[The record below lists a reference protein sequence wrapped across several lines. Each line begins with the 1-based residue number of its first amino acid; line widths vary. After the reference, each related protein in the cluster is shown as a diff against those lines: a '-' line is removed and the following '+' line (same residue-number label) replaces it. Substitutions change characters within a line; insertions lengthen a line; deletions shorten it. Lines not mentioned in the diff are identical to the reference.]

1 VSIVHVKQI
10 AKKIKTLFEGKIDL
24 SDKSLDKEITFLT
37 RGLAAYAVQISAQ
50 TSEIES
56 AKAVVDGFDDNGI
69 DAIYYSTNNKTLYL
83 VQSKWI
89 QDGNGEP
96 STGDVS
102 KFITGIKD
110 LINGDYDKFNQKVQE
125 KQNVVQSA
133 LTNFG
138 TKIECIII
146 YTGKENLGRHNKR
159 IIETLENELNDI
171 GENNDDD
178 LVKIAQFKQINQS
191 EIYSTIA
198 QGVEGEP
205 INLELSLSQW
215 GKVEEP
221 IFAYFGMVS
230 GIEIKQWYKQ
240 YNTRL
245 FNKNIRKML
254 GNTEV
259 NKEIENTIQNQPDKF
274 WYFNNGITLIAND
287 VTKNLIGGSSR
298 DSGYFNATNIS
309 IVNGA
314 QTVSTI
320 GRLPDSEENTHKLER
335 VKIPIR
341 IISLGNASETFGSEV
356 TKNNNRQNRIENRDF
371 VSLDEN
377 QIRLKT
383 ELAIEGIEYNI
394 SRQEDFIPTE
404 AAFDINEA
412 VIALA
417 CASNQ
422 ANLATQ
428 VKREIG
434 KFYENLSKPPYTS
447 IFNKS
452 TTGLYVH
459 YAVQCLRYVE
469 QLIAKELTI
478 LPKKSGRAYG
488 ILVHGNRMLTL
499 LTLSKCGI
507 HQTKNSGKIALEQI
521 QMNENFH
528 LMKESLDREIAN
540 HYPDKLLGTLF
551 KNQTIC
557 RELFDK
563 IMNLTNHA
571 AH

>member
-1 VSIVHVKQI
+1 MSIVHVKQI

-309 IVNGA
+309 IAEVFLGQRTCGQTAAAFIDAFVAFQHMAVFNFSNNLTAFNGFYGQSQQA
-314 QTVSTI
+314 VVQ
-320 GRLPDSEENTHKLER
+320 P
-335 VKIPIR
+335 VKHIFR
-341 IISLGNASETFGSEV
+341 RR
-356 TKNNNRQNRIENRDF
+356 KRR
-371 VSLDEN
+371 
-377 QIRLKT
+377 IRLT
-383 ELAIEGIEYNI
+383 
-394 SRQEDFIPTE
+394 
-404 AAFDINEA
+404 AADNDRIHR
-412 VIALA
+412 IQ
-417 CASNQ
+417 SNYFFR
-422 ANLATQ
+422 
-428 VKREIG
+428 VG
-434 KFYENLSKPPYTS
+434 FS
-447 IFNKS
+447 
-452 TTGLYVH
+452 
-459 YAVQCLRYVE
+459 
-469 QLIAKELTI
+469 
-478 LPKKSGRAYG
+478 
-488 ILVHGNRMLTL
+488 
-499 LTLSKCGI
+499 
-507 HQTKNSGKIALEQI
+507 
-521 QMNENFH
+521 
-528 LMKESLDREIAN
+528 
-540 HYPDKLLGTLF
+540 
-551 KNQTIC
+551 
-557 RELFDK
+557 
-563 IMNLTNHA
+563 
-571 AH
+571 